1 MILGFD
7 IISLTLILLCAVLA
21 LFIRDLMGSVIVF
34 GAYSFL
40 MCVVWA
46 CNGAID
52 VAFTEATVGAGV
64 GTVFLVSTIYS
75 TTRVDTFKKNRLLKQ
90 LFMFAVVCV
99 VGVLLL
105 KTVTDLPQWGDA
117 NSPANTH
124 LSSYYIENSIDQ
136 THVPNVVT
144 SVLADYRG
152 FDTMFETCVVF
163 VAFIGIFSLLRIRKS
178 KAKKAAANQ
187 PTTELSSPPHQEV
200 DSLIIK
206 TASHLMVPFMQLF
219 ALYVVAH
226 GHYSPGGGF
235 QGGVILG
242 ASLILL
248 AVSYDFKKALAILSE
263 KKIILLVS
271 LGVLIYA
278 GIGVICFFLG
288 GNFLDYSVLHK
299 ILPATDTIMA
309 RSHAMLG
316 VEIGVALTVM
326 VSMYGIY
333 LSLASNGRF
342 DKGL

>member
-7 IISLTLILLCAVLA
+7 IILLTLVLLCAVVA
-21 LFIRDLMGSVIVF
+21 LFLRDLMGSVIIF

-52 VAFTEATVGAGV
+52 VAFTEAAVGAGV

-75 TTRVDTFKKNRLLKQ
+75 TTRIDTFKKSRLLKQ
-90 LFMFAVVCV
+90 IFMFLVVCV

-105 KTVTDLPQWGDA
+105 KTVTDLPQWGDPT
-117 NSPANTH
+117 SPANTH
-124 LSSYYIENSIDQ
+124 LSSYYIENSIEQ

-163 VAFIGIFSLLRIRKS
+163 VAFIGIFSLLKTRKS
-178 KAKKAAANQ
+178 LSKTV
-187 PTTELSSPPHQEV
+187 PTTTNAIESSQPPHQEV
-200 DSLIIK
+200 DSLIIRV
-206 TASHLMVPFMQLF
+206 ASHLMVPFMQLF
-219 ALYVVAH
+219 SLYVVAH

-248 AVSYDFKKALAILSE
+248 AISYNFKKALAILSE
-263 KKIILLVS
+263 KKIILFVS

-278 GIGVICFFLG
+278 GIGVICLLLG

-333 LSLASNGRF
+333 LSLSSNGRL